1 MHVRNAGIES
11 TVWAAARSARK
22 LCYVMH
28 GERKNIMSLNIYL
41 REEDIPE
48 GIDLIKRNDDFF
60 SFTLLNDSEFEKTV
74 LREID
79 QAKYATESTFIGRS
93 EWMGKLRKDNL
104 STGCKTLLNIEK
116 NPDYCFSSVECGYN
130 ALPLLRLLKHGNV
143 LLAGRCILYDGD
155 DSECDIVYKGVHYND
170 FYKFLHYFMDIEH
183 YIEDKEDGEVD

>member
-1 MHVRNAGIES
+1 
-11 TVWAAARSARK
+11 
-22 LCYVMH
+22 
-28 GERKNIMSLNIYL
+28 MSLNIYL

-93 EWMGKLRKDNL
+93 EWMGELRKDNL

-143 LLAGRCILYDGD
+143 LLAGRFILYDGD
-155 DSECDIVYKGVHYND
+155 DLECDIVYKGVHYND
-170 FYKFLHYFMDIEH
+170 
-183 YIEDKEDGEVD
+183 

>member
-1 MHVRNAGIES
+1 
-11 TVWAAARSARK
+11 
-22 LCYVMH
+22 
-28 GERKNIMSLNIYL
+28 MSLNIYL

-104 STGCKTLLNIEK
+104 
-116 NPDYCFSSVECGYN
+116 
-130 ALPLLRLLKHGNV
+130 
-143 LLAGRCILYDGD
+143 
-155 DSECDIVYKGVHYND
+155 
-170 FYKFLHYFMDIEH
+170 
-183 YIEDKEDGEVD
+183 